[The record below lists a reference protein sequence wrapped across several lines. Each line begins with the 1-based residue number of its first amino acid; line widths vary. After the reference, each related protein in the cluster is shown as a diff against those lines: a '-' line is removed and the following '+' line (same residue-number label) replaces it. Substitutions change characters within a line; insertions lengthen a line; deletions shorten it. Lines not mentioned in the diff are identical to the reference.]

1 MNGTMNEQDFW
12 QQGCV
17 VQLDNHKT
25 NRHFCPSDCKPRLSR
40 QKIIFCQTCTDRIT
54 RPTSLNVKI
63 LNTNPR
69 KIELSKAKKN

>member
-40 QKIIFCQTCTDRIT
+40 QKTIFL
-54 RPTSLNVKI
+54 PNVYRQNHK
-63 LNTNPR
+63 TNFF
-69 KIELSKAKKN
+69 KC